1 MEDTRYVCVCWGDSL
16 RQRGRICKICLWVG
30 DLEAG
35 LRKWGY
41 TLDWMSESRGN
52 SMIACLNNSYLWGE
66 KIRRNTK
73 L

>member
-1 MEDTRYVCVCWGDSL
+1 MCVCVGGTLSG
-16 RQRGRICKICLWVG
+16 RVKGRICKICLWVA

-52 SMIACLNNSYLWGE
+52 SMIACLNNAYLARE
-66 KIRRNTK
+66 DQKEDKVVIS
-73 L
+73 

>member
-1 MEDTRYVCVCWGDSL
+1 MCVYVGGTLSGRV
-16 RQRGRICKICLWVG
+16 RGRIYCKICLWVG

-41 TLDWMSESRGN
+41 TLDWLSESRDN

-66 KIRRNTK
+66 KIRRKIK